1 MKSSVSHRKHDSEDI
16 RSSNPWNWNLFGLVL
31 TKDIIVNIIIHA
43 WGAQPVTHVTHVI
56 HVRQKRRHHYRWMT
70 ASTKQESSC
79 CACLAFHGYLPY
91 RFLFAECWH
100 GPVLSVLQKHLPPRA
115 RWVYIYIYIIKH
127 ENTRIYSDQPI
138 GSGITHRARRF
149 RPGRPMASSLN
160 VGVVYRME
168 GRLIR
173 GFDRKEARQRG

>member
-1 MKSSVSHRKHDSEDI
+1 MLGVSWISAIQVPVR
-16 RSSNPWNWNLFGLVL
+16 RVL
-31 TKDIIVNIIIHA
+31 A
-43 WGAQPVTHVTHVI
+43 RPRPLGA
-56 HVRQKRRHHYRWMT
+56 
-70 ASTKQESSC
+70 
-79 CACLAFHGYLPY
+79 
-91 RFLFAECWH
+91 AET
-100 GPVLSVLQKHLPPRA
+100 SPPTGA
-115 RWVYIYIYIIKH
+115 VSLHIYIIEN